1 MNDIEGR
8 LGSLEAP
15 SPEGAVKRFVCESF
29 REGKARVAYGS
40 IPSPIGLLTAV
51 VTHRG
56 LAALAFETDDLEGL
70 LQRVAAKL
78 SPTIVRLGSAVGE
91 TRSWLDAYFSGWLE
105 PSPPLDRS
113 LITPF
118 QNRVLSAAVSIPP
131 GEVRTYGQVAAQAG
145 NPKAARA
152 AGRALATNP
161 IPIILPCHRVVAAD
175 GALRGYA
182 GGLDCKRLLID
193 HERAITIRR

>member
-1 MNDIEGR
+1 MKDIETR
-8 LGSLEAP
+8 LGILEAP
-15 SPEGAVKRFVCESF
+15 SPENAVKRFLCESF
-29 REGKARVAYGS
+29 REGTARVAYGS
-40 IPSPIGLLTAV
+40 ITSPIGRLTAV

-56 LAALAFETDDLEGL
+56 LAALAFETDDLDGL

-105 PSPPLDRS
+105 PVPQLDRS

-118 QNRVLSAAVSIPP
+118 QNKVLSAAADIPS

-152 AGRALATNP
+152 AGRALAANP

-175 GALRGYA
+175 GALHGYA
-182 GGLDCKRLLID
+182 GGLNRKRLLLD
-193 HERAITIRR
+193 HEQETTNRR